1 MTAALKAIEDG
12 SSVSRASRDFGVPR
26 STLHDRV
33 SGRVVHGVKPGPKP
47 YLDNAEEKEL
57 GSYLKHCA
65 KVGYGKTR
73 KDVLCI
79 VESATSER
87 CRLRA
92 SHVSDGWWRRFKER
106 QGDLSLR
113 QGDSTAH
120 VRMDAMNQETIDHY
134 FSLLKDT
141 LSTHALLDKPSQIYN
156 VDESGVPLNPRPP
169 KVVTTRGRVT
179 KKVRYRTSGRKGQI
193 TVVGCA
199 NASGQV
205 IPPMIIY
212 DAARLNPAWTRDEV
226 PGTKYGLSPNGW
238 INTDL
243 CQGKDWKG
251 LGDVCMQPLVA

>member
-1 MTAALKAIEDG
+1 
-12 SSVSRASRDFGVPR
+12 
-26 STLHDRV
+26 
-33 SGRVVHGVKPGPKP
+33 
-47 YLDNAEEKEL
+47 
-57 GSYLKHCA
+57 
-65 KVGYGKTR
+65 
-73 KDVLCI
+73 
-79 VESATSER
+79 
-87 CRLRA
+87 
-92 SHVSDGWWRRFKER
+92 
-106 QGDLSLR
+106 
-113 QGDSTAH
+113 
-120 VRMDAMNQETIDHY
+120 MDAMNQETIDHY

-169 KVVTTRGRVT
+169 KVATTRRRVT
-179 KKVRYRTSGRKGQI
+179 KKVCYRTSGRKGQI